1 MGTVARKMVSASSVD
16 YEEPMG
22 LAVLMVVDG
31 EVRGLR

>member
-1 MGTVARKMVSASSVD
+1 MAREMVSGSWVD

-31 EVRGLR
+31 ELRGLR